1 MNERMDVTFA
11 SAGETCAGWWYEA
24 PGAGPHPVVVMG
36 HGLGGTRELGLDPY
50 ARRFQAAGIS
60 VLAFDY
66 RHYGRSTG
74 EPRELLSVSRQL
86 ADFRAAITYARTR
99 SNVDGTRIAIWGSSF
114 GGGHVMSLAAEELG
128 LRAGVAQVP
137 FSNGLASLLQ
147 IPIGTAIRVT
157 FAALL
162 DMLRALLGLPPHY
175 IALVGRPGE
184 VALMSAADSYDGYLQ
199 LVPPEAARAER
210 WRNRVSARTGLAIPL
225 YFPDRKLT
233 RARIPVF
240 VAVAEHDTIAPASP
254 TVRAAERTPSA
265 QLARYPSG
273 HFDYYQGD
281 GFERVLNDELTF
293 LRAQLGL

>member
-1 MNERMDVTFA
+1 MSERIDVTFA
-11 SAGETCAGWWYEA
+11 SGEETCAGWWYEA
-24 PGAGPHPVVVMG
+24 PGAGPHPVLVMG
-36 HGLGGTRELGLDPY
+36 HGLGATCELGLDPY

-86 ADFRAAITYARTR
+86 ADYRAAIAYARSR
-99 SNVDGTRIAIWGSSF
+99 PHVDAQRVAIWGSSF
-114 GGGHVMSLAAEELG
+114 GGGHVMSLAAEQLG

-137 FSNGLASLLQ
+137 FSNGLASLLRV
-147 IPIGTAIRVT
+147 PPWTAIRVT

-184 VALMSAADSYDGYLQ
+184 VALMCAADSYDGYHQ
-199 LVPPEAARAER
+199 LVPPEAARDER

-225 YFPDRKLT
+225 CFPDRKLM

-240 VAVAEHDTIAPASP
+240 VAVAEQDTIAPAEP
-254 TVRAAERTPSA
+254 TIRAAARTPSA
-265 QLARYPSG
+265 QLARYPAG
-273 HFDYYQGD
+273 HFDYYLGA
-281 GFERVLNDELTF
+281 GFERVVNDELTF
-293 LRAQLGL
+293 LRTQLEL